1 MAAIHGLR
9 IFLSSGEEIVGLYDG
24 DGGVVVMIY
33 SVADVIDSALRNAD
47 MQAEYRHND
56 NHNSSI
62 SL

>member
-1 MAAIHGLR
+1 M
-9 IFLSSGEEIVGLYDG
+9 VM
-24 DGGVVVMIY
+24 GGVVVMIY